1 MIKFEKTAEEICFK
15 KFEPDSKIGIIAS
28 VSPEGYPHMALISS
42 IMLRDKASI
51 MWGQF
56 SQGLSKKYLKD
67 NPKTGFAVV
76 SVDQFFWTGKA
87 LHTGE
92 AIKGEDFERFNNKP
106 MFRYNSYFGI
116 GVVHYEDLIDI
127 SVGEKL
133 PIAKILYGN
142 ILSNYA
148 KLFAGKSDEKQL
160 IPKFGVKLA
169 KNLMTLKFI
178 SYVDKDGYPRIIPA
192 LQGVPAAGNRLIFS
206 LAAYPELL
214 NEIQVG
220 AKAAVFLGSLDLTS
234 ILLQG
239 TFEGIKSFGG
249 AKCAVFKTEKVY
261 NSMVPV
267 GGYIES

>member
-1 MIKFEKTAEEICFK
+1 MIKFEKKAEEICFK
-15 KFEPDSKIGIIAS
+15 KFEPDSKIGLLAS
-28 VSPEGYPHMALISS
+28 ISPEGYPHVALISS
-42 IMLRDKASI
+42 IMLKSETAI

-76 SVDQFFWTGKA
+76 SADQVFWTGKA

-92 AIKGEDFERFNNKP
+92 TVKGEDFEWFNNKP

-116 GVVHYEDLIDI
+116 GVVHYEDIIDI

-133 PIAKILYGN
+133 PIVNILCGN
-142 ILSNYA
+142 IVSNYA
-148 KLFAGKSDEKQL
+148 KLFAEKSDERQL
-160 IPKFGVKLA
+160 IPKFGLKLA

-192 LQGVPAAGNRLIFS
+192 LQGVPGAGNRLVFS
-206 LAAYPELL
+206 LSVYPELL
-214 NEIQVG
+214 KEIPDG

-234 ILLQG
+234 VLLQG

-261 NSMVPV
+261 NSMVPI
-267 GGYIES
+267 GGYIEG